1 MFDEDS
7 IFRMD
12 HYLGK
17 ETVQN
22 LLVLRF
28 ANTIFEPLWSN
39 HSIDHVQITVS
50 ETLGV
55 ENRHEYYDKSGAV
68 RDIMQNHL
76 LQLLCLTAMEAPISL
91 KAGDVREEKIK
102 VLRALKGF
110 DAQSVLK
117 ETVRGQYVSGN
128 VEKQAVSGYTEGLP
142 DTLKNSTTETFVAIK
157 TEIENWRW
165 AGVPFY
171 LRTGKRMAARR
182 SEIVIQFKPL
192 PHNVFGEGIREPNR
206 LIIRLQPDEGM
217 RLYMQIK
224 EPGPGHLALK
234 SLPLDLSYAESFAEV
249 SYPDAYERLLMDVVR
264 GNLSL
269 FMGHNEVEAAWQW
282 TDNLLQSWDKANQPM
297 ETYMAGTNGPLQSAM
312 LLDRENRAWWEEKA

>member
-142 DTLKNSTTETFVAIK
+142 DKLKNSTTETFVAIK